1 MKDKL
6 FKFKVS
12 SVQYGELLREELA
25 AIKNFIGD
33 YEIVKFRNCPMGF
46 DMKIWCKKKEDTDKK
61 VVEEIKKVFDNPA
74 FPEDREEYIYEIM
87 KRYRKL
93 D

>member
-12 SVQYGELLREELA
+12 NVQYECMLSDELN
-25 AIKNFIGD
+25 AIKQMIGD
-33 YEIVKFRNCPMGF
+33 F
-46 DMKIWCKKKEDTDKK
+46 DVVRKRRCLIPTDMIIWCKKKEDTNKR
-61 VVEEIKKVFDNPA
+61 VVDEIKKVFDNPA

-87 KRYRKL
+87 KRYGKL

>member
-1 MKDKL
+1 MKEKL

-12 SVQYGELLREELA
+12 SLQYDALLNDELD
-25 AIKNFIGD
+25 AIKKIIGD
-33 YEIVKFRNCPMGF
+33 YEIVKTRNCPMGF
-46 DMKIWCKKKEDTDKK
+46 DMKVWCRKKDDTNKK
-61 VVEEIKKVFDNPA
+61 VVDEIKKVFDNPA

-87 KRYRKL
+87 KRYGKL

>member
-12 SVQYGELLREELA
+12 SLQYDALLNDELD
-25 AIKNFIGD
+25 AIKKIIGD
-33 YEIVKFRNCPMGF
+33 YEIVKTRNCPMGF
-46 DMKIWCKKKEDTDKK
+46 DMKVWCKKKDDTNKK
-61 VVEEIKKVFDNPA
+61 VVDEIKKVFDNPA

-87 KRYRKL
+87 KRYGKL

>member
-12 SVQYGELLREELA
+12 SVQYGELLHEELA

-33 YEIVKFRNCPMGF
+33 YEIVKFRNCPLGF

-87 KRYRKL
+87 KRYGKL

>member
-12 SVQYGELLREELA
+12 SVQYGELLRDELA
-25 AIKNFIGD
+25 AIKFIIGD
-33 YEIVKFRNCPMGF
+33 YEIVKKRDCPMGF
-46 DMKIWCKKKEDTDKK
+46 NMKIWCKKKDDTNKK
-61 VVEEIKKVFDNPA
+61 IVEEIKKVFENPK
-74 FPEDREEYIYEIM
+74 FPEDREEYVYETM
-87 KRYRKL
+87 KRYGKL

>member
-1 MKDKL
+1 MKEKL

-12 SVQYGELLREELA
+12 NLDHDLLLRDELD
-25 AIKNFIGD
+25 AIKKLIGD
-33 YEIVKFRNCPMGF
+33 YEVVKTRNCPMGF
-46 DMKIWCKKKEDTDKK
+46 DMKIWCRKKDDTDKK
-61 VVEEIKKVFDNPA
+61 IVEEIKKVFDNPA

-87 KRYRKL
+87 KRYGKL